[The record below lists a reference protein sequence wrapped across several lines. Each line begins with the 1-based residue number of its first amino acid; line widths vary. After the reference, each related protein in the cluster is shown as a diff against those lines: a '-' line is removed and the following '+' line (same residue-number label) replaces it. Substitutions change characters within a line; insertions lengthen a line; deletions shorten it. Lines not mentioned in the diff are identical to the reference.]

1 MVELLGELRN
11 KLWAP
16 VRYVCI
22 GKTMEFSDVLPVQ
35 VSSTYGGADHVGWN
49 EVSPLAVKIHSHQN
63 GVIAMRLQE
72 LYNEVNRSH
81 ITAFHEHRQRVQL
94 ISGEAALGLGPKA
107 EVAGADVGA
116 YVL

>member
-1 MVELLGELRN
+1 MVELPDELRN
-11 KLWAP
+11 KLWAM

-22 GKTMEFSDVLPVQ
+22 GETVELPDILLVQ
-35 VSSTYGGADHVGWN
+35 VSSTHSRAGCVGWN

-72 LYNEVNRSH
+72 LYNEVNRGH